1 MAVITVSRQLGSGG
15 SYIATQVAR
24 ELGLRYIDREIVQ
37 RAAEI
42 AEGSSAELEADL
54 QNPESVPDFI
64 NRVLYTLASMPTVPL
79 VPSVTLREPP
89 YIFDEATQT
98 WVSLTARLEP
108 AVNYPRLIRAVI
120 EEFAREGNVMIV
132 GRGGHVVL
140 AHHPN
145 VLRVLVIA
153 PFEQRV
159 RTIME
164 RMQLSER
171 HARKRVEQSDRDRA
185 EYLKRYYGVNWLDPQ
200 HFDLVINTGTISYD
214 LAVQLVCLAARA
226 ECADKNSENP

>member
-15 SYIATQVAR
+15 TVIATQVAR

-79 VPSVTLREPP
+79 VPSATLREPP

-98 WVSLTARLEP
+98 WISLSARFEP
-108 AVNYPRLIRAVI
+108 SINYPRLIRAVI
-120 EEFAREGNVMIV
+120 EEFANSDNAMIV
-132 GRGGHVVL
+132 GRGGHIVL
-140 AHHPN
+140 ADRPN
-145 VLRVLVIA
+145 VLRVLIIA

-159 RTIME
+159 RVIME

-171 HARKRVEQSDRDRA
+171 QARRRVEQSDRDRA
-185 EYLKRYYGVNWLDPQ
+185 EYLKRYYGVAWLDPQ
-200 HFDLVINTGTISYD
+200 HFDLVINTGKITQD
-214 LAVQLVCLAARA
+214 LAVELICHAVHKHCTGGT
-226 ECADKNSENP
+226 E

>member
-15 SYIATQVAR
+15 TVIATQVAR

-79 VPSVTLREPP
+79 VPSATLREPP

-98 WVSLTARLEP
+98 WISLSARFEP
-108 AVNYPRLIRAVI
+108 SINYPRLIRAVI
-120 EEFAREGNVMIV
+120 EEFANSDNAMIV
-132 GRGGHVVL
+132 GRGGHIVL
-140 AHHPN
+140 ADRPN
-145 VLRVLVIA
+145 VLRVLIIA

-159 RTIME
+159 RVIME

-171 HARKRVEQSDRDRA
+171 QARRRVEQSDRDRA
-185 EYLKRYYGVNWLDPQ
+185 EYLKRYYGVAWLDPQ
-200 HFDLVINTGTISYD
+200 HFDLVINTGKITQD
-214 LAVQLVCLAARA
+214 LAVELICHAVHKHCTGVT
-226 ECADKNSENP
+226 E